1 MTECT
6 AEQVSMFDRDSWCG
20 KTCAVLSPQTEAK
33 TSSPSLRK
41 PRTSQTKMPLYLNLR
56 RENGETR
63 ELSWETDGAS
73 LGEYM
78 THSFGESPS
87 AAVESRLSQ
96 ILQEDAPRRYVLSA
110 KACQGILN
118 RAERRGK
125 KLPDRLYRALIK
137 QAGRSTESPPTNQM
151 P

>member
-1 MTECT
+1 MTGCT
-6 AEQVSMFDRDSWCG
+6 AEQVTMFDQDSWCG
-20 KTCAVLSPQTEAK
+20 KTCAELSPQTEAK

-41 PRTSQTKMPLYLNLR
+41 SRTSQTKMPLYLNLR

-73 LGEYM
+73 LGEYT

-96 ILQEDAPRRYVLSA
+96 ILQEDAPRKYVLSA

-125 KLPDRLYRALIK
+125 KLPDRLYRALLIQSGK
-137 QAGRSTESPPTNQM
+137 EPDAKEEAKER
-151 P
+151 